1 MYKPYSIFA
10 PNWETTSGGTR
21 VMYGLYGHLLAKGQ
35 IAFLNAKFNHSDCI
49 AIYPEI
55 QQGNPAEAFTV
66 VRYILNKPGVVD
78 ALYDDGTVKKGP
90 TKFNDDDIL
99 YYFSRLYGD
108 TDEKHYMFLPI
119 LNMHL
124 FKDQKK
130 NRNKT
135 CWILGKGIHYIDKSQ
150 YIHPNDAI
158 PIDREFAQDQQALAD
173 LLNESEVMYC
183 YDPNTAMT
191 EIARLCGTRIVQIP
205 SLYSKEEFSKYEPTL
220 MGFSWGKDEGVKL
233 NVDDFTVHYAGMV
246 KTFSERLN
254 EFIAETQA

>member
-1 MYKPYSIFA
+1 LYKPYSIFA
-10 PNWETTSGGTR
+10 PSFEVTSGGTR
-21 VMYGLYGHLLAKGQ
+21 VMFRLYGWLLAKGQ
-35 IAFLNAKFNHSDCI
+35 IAFLNSKFNHSDCI

-130 NRNKT
+130 LRNKT
-135 CWILGKGIHYIDKSQ
+135 CWFLGKGMHYIDKSQ
-150 YIHPNDAI
+150 YIHPEDAI
-158 PIDREFAQDQQALAD
+158 YIDREFAQDQQALAD
-173 LLNESEVMYC
+173 LLNECDILYN
-183 YDPNTAMT
+183 YDPVSAMI
-191 EIARLCGTRIVQIP
+191 EISRLCGCRIVQIP
-205 SLYSKEEFSKYEPTL
+205 SIYTKEEFSKYEPTL
-220 MGFSWGKDEGVKL
+220 MGFSWGKDEEVKL
-233 NVDDFTVHYAGMV
+233 NVDEFTTHYRGLV
-246 KTFSERLN
+246 KTFTSRL
-254 EFIAETQA
+254 

>member
-1 MYKPYSIFA
+1 MYKPYTIFS
-10 PNWETTSGGTR
+10 PNFETTSGGTR

-35 IAFLNAKFNHSDCI
+35 IAFLNSKFNHSDCI
-49 AIYPEI
+49 AVYPEI

-78 ALYDDGTVKKGP
+78 AIYDDGTIKKGP

-135 CWILGKGIHYIDKSQ
+135 AYFIGKGFELKHDK
-150 YIHPNDAI
+150 HPKDAI
-158 PIDREFAQDQQALAD
+158 LIDRQFAQDQQALAD
-173 LLNESEVMYC
+173 LLNECEVLYN
-183 YDPNTAMT
+183 YDPVTAIT
-191 EIARLCGTRIVQIP
+191 ELARLCGTRIVQIP

-220 MGFSWGKDEGVKL
+220 MGFSWSKDEGVKL
-233 NVDDFTVHYAGMV
+233 NVDDFTTHYAGMV
-246 KTFSERLN
+246 KTFDSRLA
-254 EFIAETQA
+254 EFIAETQAK